1 MVFVELVEL
10 DAMSAGGLGEVAG
23 TPEDAFD
30 TSTGSGAV
38 IVWFL
43 ELVVFSFLNS

>member
-1 MVFVELVEL
+1 VL

-23 TPEDAFD
+23 TLKDAFD

-38 IVWFL
+38 IV
-43 ELVVFSFLNS
+43 